1 VSEPLGAG
9 SAPLGRDVLHF
20 RVTMLAR
27 ETAQPQAPTHPHRG
41 VDRPAAEPAVRGL
54 RAAADPGVA
63 HHLGSGPPAAF
74 AEVASVLARAGG
86 RPLHAGA
93 RAELEPLVGRDL
105 GDVRVHDDAVAARSA
120 EAVGAQAYTAGKDV
134 VFGAGRYAPE
144 TAEGRGVIAHEVG
157 HVVGGQG
164 GGGTVLRA
172 PLDPAAKALPK
183 VPEPRVA
190 QIGSATVATVYFA
203 HDVFVLEP
211 SGFAAVQKLAEQV
224 SFMAKPMV
232 SVDGYAS
239 TEGPP
244 ARNVDLARMRR
255 ELVVALL
262 KAKASAL
269 TYGGAGHGSADPVVP
284 ETARDPS
291 ALEAQRAQNRR
302 VTIVIL
308 ELSTPSAQPPPK
320 VPKPWEWQP
329 KPETEDERT
338 QREIRESLK
347 HEPPTRPKRTIGE
360 MGRKVVD
367 DWLSKHG
374 VEKKYRDRIEDALG
388 KGFEKAVD
396 ATIDATPL
404 SPAEKE
410 AVKSLIKSLPQQPL

>member
-1 VSEPLGAG
+1 
-9 SAPLGRDVLHF
+9 
-20 RVTMLAR
+20 MLAR
-27 ETAQPQAPTHPHRG
+27 ETAQPQAPTHPHRDG
-41 VDRPAAEPAVRGL
+41 GDRPVGERAVRGL
-54 RAAADPGVA
+54 RAAADPSVA
-63 HHLGSGPPAAF
+63 HRFGSGPPAAV

-86 RPLHAGA
+86 RPLHADA

-105 GDVRVHDDAVAARSA
+105 GDVRVHDDAIAARSA
-120 EAVGAQAYTAGKDV
+120 EAVGAQAYTADTDI

-144 TAEGRGVIAHEVG
+144 TAEGRGLIAHEVG
-157 HVVGGQG
+157 HVVGGQSG
-164 GGGTVLRA
+164 VLRA
-172 PLDPAAKALPK
+172 PLVPAPKVLPK

-203 HDVFVLEP
+203 HDVFLLEP
-211 SGFAAVQKLAEQV
+211 SGFAAVQKLAEQL

-239 TEGPP
+239 MEGPP

-255 ELVVALL
+255 EVVVAVL

-269 TYGGAGHGSADPVVP
+269 TYGGAGHGSADPAVP
-284 ETARDPS
+284 ETARDPNG
-291 ALEAQRAQNRR
+291 LETQRAENRR
-302 VTIVIL
+302 VTIVIFD
-308 ELSTPSAQPPPK
+308 LSTPSPQPQPQPQPQ

-329 KPETEDERT
+329 KPETEEERI
-338 QREIRESLK
+338 QRQIRESLK
-347 HEPPTRPKRTIGE
+347 HGPLTQPKRSIGE

-367 DWLSKHG
+367 DWLSRHG

-410 AVKSLIKSLPQQPL
+410 ALKSLIKSLPQQPL